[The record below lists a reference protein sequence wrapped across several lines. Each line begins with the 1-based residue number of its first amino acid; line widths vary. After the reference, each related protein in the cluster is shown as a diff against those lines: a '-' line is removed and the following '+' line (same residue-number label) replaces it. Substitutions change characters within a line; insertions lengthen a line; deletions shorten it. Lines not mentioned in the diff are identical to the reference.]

1 MGSTKNDEEAG
12 SLAVV
17 EITDDEYET
26 IYDARFISM
35 NRDKAGVYEG
45 EVCLSGDT
53 AVDDARLGELL
64 DIATIHGQR
73 VDTMEY
79 GLFDSVLI
87 YFTPVGVG

>member
-1 MGSTKNDEEAG
+1 
-12 SLAVV
+12 
-17 EITDDEYET
+17 
-26 IYDARFISM
+26 
-35 NRDKAGVYEG
+35 VYEG